1 MSRRGTKR
9 PARAVVG
16 LAVLALVVSTGPVAA
31 AAGRERTAAGRE
43 GAASDREG
51 RAAGHE
57 GEEGDRKGR
66 VAGWAVHPG
75 VEQVTVTGARP
86 GEPLTLYE
94 DDDKRLTYR
103 ADALGQVHFAYLPAK
118 HTVLQAGPDAQIP
131 EVRGGGVVEPG
142 RYVIRDDSAHPP
154 LTSASFRVPA
164 RDDIPD
170 QSLYA
175 RQHLDGARLDVLG
188 NVLPGSSLEDGFQY
202 LEMRDG
208 VSLSAMVRFPDP
220 AFYGN
225 GPYPTVIEYSGYS
238 PSNPASEEP
247 GVRLARAFGYATVAV
262 NMRGSAC
269 AGGVFDIFNPA
280 QQADGYDIVEI
291 VARQP
296 WVLHNHVGM
305 VGLSYSGISQLYVA
319 ATRPPHLAA
328 VLPQSVIADPYL
340 VQWPGGI
347 YNSGFAKQ
355 WLEERDRQSSPGGSS
370 WVAERIAR
378 GDTTCASNQR
388 AHNLNPNFEKFGR
401 AIEFYP
407 ETLEARDLRRL
418 VRDIDVPVYLTGAFQ
433 DEQTGAQFN
442 TMVDNFD
449 RAQTLRVA
457 LWNGRHPDGYAP
469 SNIVRW
475 FEFLEFYVAE
485 RVPKVHPVIRAAAPP
500 ILAAAF
506 NLRDTELE
514 RDRWPIWFGTS
525 FEATRRAY
533 EAEQPVRVIF
543 ESGIGA
549 NELGEPVGT
558 FELKF
563 DTWPPPEPQ
572 VRGRTWYFG
581 PNERLTDDR
590 ASEEGGSDAFQF
602 DPRAG
607 STTIFE
613 TKPYGLLDR
622 IWNFDWTRFDAGKQ
636 LSYLTDPL
644 RDDLVVAGPG
654 YVDLYVASEATEADV
669 QVSISE
675 VRPDGIEYLVQNGW
689 LRLGHRKIDEDTT
702 KGLEIGHSFELSD
715 FEPLVPGKFT
725 RAKVEIPAFAHAFRA
740 GSRLRLTVATPGRNH
755 ATWEFEP
762 PDYGGA
768 TPTHRVARTDDM
780 ASALVLSVIPG
791 YHVGPRTPAPCP
803 SLRGM
808 PCRAFVPV
816 HNQPG

>member
-1 MSRRGTKR
+1 MRRRGTTG

-16 LAVLALVVSTGPVAA
+16 LAALALVASTAGVAA
-31 AAGRERTAAGRE
+31 AAGREGTAAGRE
-43 GAASDREG
+43 GT
-51 RAAGHE
+51 AAGWTV
-57 GEEGDRKGR
+57 R
-66 VAGWAVHPG
+66 PG

-86 GEPLTLYE
+86 GQPLTLYE
-94 DDDKRLTYR
+94 DGDKRLTYR

-118 HTVLQAGPDAQIP
+118 HAVLQAGPDAEIP
-131 EVRGGGVVEPG
+131 EVRGGGVVEPD
-142 RYVIRDDSAHPP
+142 RYVIRDDSADPP
-154 LTSASFRVPA
+154 LTTASFTVPG
-164 RDDIPD
+164 RDDVPD
-170 QSLYA
+170 AALYA

-220 AFYGN
+220 SLYGN

-238 PSNPASEEP
+238 PSNPASEEA
-247 GVRLARAFGYATVAV
+247 GIRLARAFGYATVAV

-280 QQADGYDIVEI
+280 QHADGYDIVEI

-319 ATRPPHLAA
+319 STRPPHLAA
-328 VLPQSVIADPYL
+328 VVPHSVIADPYL

-347 YNSGFAKQ
+347 YNRGFAKQ
-355 WLEERDRQSSPGGSS
+355 WLAERDRASAPGGSS

-378 GDTTCASNQR
+378 GDTTCATNQR

-407 ETLEARDLRRL
+407 ETLEARDLRKL
-418 VRDIDVPVYLTGAFQ
+418 VRDIEVPVYLAGAFQ

-442 TMVDNFD
+442 TMVDNFV
-449 RAQTLRVA
+449 RSPALRVA

-485 RVPKVHPVIRAAAPP
+485 RVPTLHPVIRAAAAP
-500 ILAAAF
+500 ILAASF
-506 NLRDTELE
+506 DLRDTELE
-514 RDRWPIWFGTS
+514 RDRWPFWFGTDYQ
-525 FEATRRAY
+525 AARRGY
-533 EAEQPVRVIF
+533 EAEQPVRVIY
-543 ESGIGA
+543 ESGIGG
-549 NELGEPVGT
+549 NERGEPVGT
-558 FELKF
+558 FELRF
-563 DTWPPPEPQ
+563 DTWPPPHPE
-572 VRGRTWYFG
+572 VHRRKWYFG
-581 PNERLTDDR
+581 PQERLTDDPAAGR
-590 ASEEGGSDAFQF
+590 GGIDAFRF
-602 DPRAG
+602 DPDAG
-607 STTIFE
+607 DKTIFE
-613 TKPYGLLDR
+613 SKPYGLLDR
-622 IWNFDWTRFDAGKQ
+622 VWDFDWSRFDEGEQ
-636 LSYLTDPL
+636 VSYLTDPL
-644 RDDLVVAGPG
+644 SDDLVVAGPG
-654 YVDLYVASEATEADV
+654 YVDLHVASDADAADV
-669 QVSISE
+669 QVSVSE

-689 LRLGHRKIDEDTT
+689 LRLGHREIEGSRTNW
-702 KGLEIGHSFELSD
+702 LEIGHSFAEDD
-715 FEPLVPGKFT
+715 FEPLVPGRFA

-755 ATWEFEP
+755 ATWEFEG

-768 TPTHRVARTDDM
+768 TPSHRVARTNDL
-780 ASALVLSVIPG
+780 ASGLVLPVIRG
-791 YHVGPRTPAPCP
+791 YQVGPRRLPPCP

-816 HNQPG
+816 RNLPAG